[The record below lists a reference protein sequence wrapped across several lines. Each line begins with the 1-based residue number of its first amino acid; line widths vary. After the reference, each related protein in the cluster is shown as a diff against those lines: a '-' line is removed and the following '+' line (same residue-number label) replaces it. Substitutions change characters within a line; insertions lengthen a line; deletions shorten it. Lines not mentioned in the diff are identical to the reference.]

1 MKTLI
6 ITSAILAIF
15 LTGCGNTEKDAE
27 IKLLKEELAKIK
39 QNQNSK
45 EIALTNIQIDKAL
58 KEFDINTAIEQIK
71 ILNVYDMDNK
81 GKQNLLNCLERFTP
95 LIVEQKFILAE
106 NLINEMGWI

>member
-45 EIALTNIQIDKAL
+45 EIALANIQIDKAL
-58 KEFDINTAIEQIK
+58 REFDINLAIEK
-71 ILNVYDMDNK
+71 INTYLVYKNNDDDKKKLMIFMLFHFNK
-81 GKQNLLNCLERFTP
+81 
-95 LIVEQKFILAE
+95 VEI
-106 NLINEMGWI
+106 LINLVEF